1 MKKFL
6 LATGILAASANV
18 AASADM
24 RMPVKA
30 PPPVAIYNWTGWY
43 VGGNIGYSWGRATT
57 EQTDTVSNFATLRA
71 FSAGGAPLTN
81 LGGVALPLVSATVTT
96 TGATTSKAN
105 VDGFVGGAQFGY
117 NWQFDRYWLL
127 GFEADFQGSAEKGSA
142 DSCSI
147 AGCPAGAF
155 YGSADHHL
163 KWFGTVR
170 GKLGWLPHER
180 VVLYATGGLAY
191 GHLESDYI
199 SGVIGGTLLTA
210 SRSTTRAGWTVGG
223 GVEGAIDRNWTIK
236 LEYLYMDLG
245 SYGTDLGTGQV
256 DVVSPL
262 FACPGDSR
270 CQITATTNTAAQVNT
285 KFIDHVLRAGFNYR
299 F

>member
-1 MKKFL
+1 M
-6 LATGILAASANV
+6 AT
-18 AASADM
+18 
-24 RMPVKA
+24 
-30 PPPVAIYNWTGWY
+30 
-43 VGGNIGYSWGRATT
+43 
-57 EQTDTVSNFATLRA
+57 SN
-71 FSAGGAPLTN
+71 
-81 LGGVALPLVSATVTT
+81 
-96 TGATTSKAN
+96 KAN
-105 VDGFVGGAQFGY
+105 VDGFIGGAQFGY
-117 NWQFDRYWLL
+117 NWQFDRNWLV

-142 DSCSI
+142 NSCSI
-147 AGCPAGAF
+147 AGCPAGSF

-199 SGVIGGTLLTA
+199 SGVIGGTLLTG

-223 GVEGAIDRNWTIK
+223 GVEGAIDRNWTVK

-256 DVVSPL
+256 NVVSPL
-262 FACPGDSR
+262 FACPNEFPLPDHGDHEHGRTGQHQVHRSR
-270 CQITATTNTAAQVNT
+270 PARGLQLPLLIAGATSFGERPAQ
-285 KFIDHVLRAGFNYR
+285 AGLSFLAMQPPPINLPCAQCTGVKSAHR
-299 F
+299 REKSLLPWPPK